1 MGRSWSCTQNQC
13 PKRCS
18 VHGDSHYT
26 TFDNK
31 RYQFHGACD
40 YTLVQDECGNA
51 SGTFRIQ
58 AENIPC
64 GSTGVTCTKSIT
76 ITLNDTQITMVR
88 GSQPTVKSVPGSSQ
102 TVQKPDFRL
111 EKSGLFEIL
120 RTRIGVTIVWDFGT
134 RIYITL
140 DTSFRG
146 LSNDLKILARVEV
159 YKPILSAKYC
169 DEWGKL
175 TSVCLSVGWCAK
187 KFIVFCFALHFHGIL
202 CHSSVIIKL

>member
-1 MGRSWSCTQNQC
+1 MGKSWNCTQNQC

-18 VHGDSHYT
+18 VYGDSHYT
-26 TFDNK
+26 TFDSK
-31 RYQFHGACD
+31 KYQFHGACD
-40 YTLVQDECGNA
+40 YTLVQDECGDA

-76 ITLNDTQITMVR
+76 ITLNDTQISMVR
-88 GSQPTVKSVPGSSQ
+88 GSQPMVKSVPGSSQ
-102 TVQKPDFRL
+102 TVQKADFRL

-120 RTRIGVTIVWDFGT
+120 RTKIGVTIVWDFGT

-146 LSNDLKILARVEV
+146 LCNDLKTALARVDV
-159 YKPILSAKYC
+159 YKPVFY
-169 DEWGKL
+169 EWY
-175 TSVCLSVGWCAK
+175 
-187 KFIVFCFALHFHGIL
+187 
-202 CHSSVIIKL
+202 